1 MQSNVPTS
9 ETISSTGTSKIEST
23 VPPLIRRTIETVSSS
38 SISTQQSN
46 NRPTQKSNPLA
57 QPSQDWRKTILV
69 GKKELRI
76 P

>member
-46 NRPTQKSNPLA
+46 NILKSHPSA
-57 QPSQDWRKTILV
+57 QTSQDWRKTILV

>member
-46 NRPTQKSNPLA
+46 NTQKSNPLA